1 MDDSLGQHHRR
12 QSGVV
17 LNTPVGGGR
26 GEKVRIFLS
35 SILSRN
41 ITVKIF
47 YIAQI
52 NWRWTVRFN
61 FISFCRMC
69 PHLANQTDQS
79 NCNNSVKWYVSLNKS
94 KQRVKM
100 VLAECFKD

>member
-52 NWRWTVRFN
+52 N
-61 FISFCRMC
+61 
-69 PHLANQTDQS
+69 
-79 NCNNSVKWYVSLNKS
+79 
-94 KQRVKM
+94 
-100 VLAECFKD
+100 